1 MKKFH
6 GSVNA
11 ERKTKPISAAD
22 AVRRNLLK
30 NGFAAAEQKTAENS
44 VWNAEESL
52 KNIKKKAWQRKMNGI
67 FDIMNIAKN
76 IFLGIILISVA
87 AMIVLLFAG
96 CSAEK
101 YKIEYD
107 NKSAFLFPK
116 SSAKAGEKVTLIF
129 KNKYI
134 ATDAGYTFF
143 LNDETIDYTYSDKGM
158 KMEFIMP
165 EEDVKISYMINTAM
179 SPYVQTGL
187 DYTETADVL
196 LIDYYEETYT
206 EEGKEHYELVLWT
219 TEDPLVLKLTEYIG
233 TGGEETSK
241 DHFVSC
247 DAFDEFL
254 HIIEVNEMRNWN
266 DLKESENI
274 DGIKIVVKFKTDEE
288 EFRVSSEKMPENGM
302 SVFAEIKR
310 LLLELMG

>member
-1 MKKFH
+1 
-6 GSVNA
+6 
-11 ERKTKPISAAD
+11 
-22 AVRRNLLK
+22 
-30 NGFAAAEQKTAENS
+30 
-44 VWNAEESL
+44 
-52 KNIKKKAWQRKMNGI
+52 MNGI

-116 SSAKAGEKVTLIF
+116 NSAKAGEKVTLIF

-134 ATDAGYTFF
+134 AADAGYTFF
-143 LNDETIDYTYSDKGM
+143 LNDEIIDYTYSDKGI

-165 EEDVKISYMINTAM
+165 EEDVKISYMISNAM
-179 SPYVQTGL
+179 SPYIP
-187 DYTETADVL
+187 TEAADVL

-219 TEDPLVLKLTEYIG
+219 TEDPLILKLTEYIG

-247 DAFDEFL
+247 YAFEDFL
-254 HIIEVNEMRNWN
+254 HVIEVNERRHWN
-266 DLKESENI
+266 NLEESESI
-274 DGIKIVVKFKTDEE
+274 DGMKIVVKFRIDEE
-288 EFRVSSEKMPENGM
+288 EFRVSSEKIPEDGM

-310 LLLELMG
+310 LFSELITE